1 MVSGRSYHI
10 HIRISHGSIN
20 FANARLGTS
29 VQVFTF
35 FLDNLKDSLF
45 ALPPDEELQESD
57 AVLVLERLVD
67 LVSDLVGHA
76 VLVPLAQISPE
87 EVAEGSVRLVAR
99 RAAGRQLFQH
109 ES

>member
-1 MVSGRSYHI
+1 MDRSI
-10 HIRISHGSIN
+10 
-20 FANARLGTS
+20 FVNATLGTS
-29 VQVFTF
+29 VQASIYF
-35 FLDNLKDSLF
+35 FSGQLNDSLF

-57 AVLVLERLVD
+57 AVLVLERPVD

-76 VLVPLAQISPE
+76 VLLPLAQISPE